1 MTAFEVIAN
10 GINAVSVVLA
20 ARNSVHT
27 WWTGVIGCV
36 LFGILFFGAQLYAD
50 ATLQIFFIMTCLFG
64 WLKWTKGDEGAP
76 APVKRSGARLLSLMA
91 GSGVLVTLAYG
102 FLLHVYT
109 DAYAPFLDST
119 VLAFSVLGQLLLMQ
133 RRIETWWCWILVDI
147 IAVPLFASRGLYVTS
162 VLYAAFLANAVFG
175 LLRWKREMRKA

>member
-1 MTAFEVIAN
+1 M
-10 GINAVSVVLA
+10 NAVSVVLA

-27 WWTGVIGCV
+27 WWTGIIGCV

-50 ATLQIFFIMTCLFG
+50 VTLQVFFIVTCVFG
-64 WLKWTKGDEGAP
+64 WMQWTKGNEGAP
-76 APVKRSGARLLSLMA
+76 VPIKRTGLRLLGLMA
-91 GSGVLVTLAYG
+91 LSGVIVTVAYG
-102 FLLHVYT
+102 SLLHVYT

-162 VLYAAFLANAVFG
+162 VLYAAFLGNAVFG
-175 LLRWKREMRKA
+175 LRRWKREMSEA